1 MRTTKSMRG
10 KEKYSKKDIIIK
22 EVPDSPK
29 DSQEGKSLVACSVL
43 GEYLRPEEW
52 DFRKGQQMNIGLI
65 LLCTNVETPGR
76 GVLMPLMPILMPR
89 RR

>member
-1 MRTTKSMRG
+1 MGKFKDPNKYEFIAEFAEEKLAGYYMKYMRG

-52 DFRKGQQMNIGLI
+52 DF
-65 LLCTNVETPGR
+65 
-76 GVLMPLMPILMPR
+76 
-89 RR
+89 